1 METLIYYIGRIICG
15 VSSTSFVSVYSFHFH
30 PTQWDGRTTKGRFP
44 LEGPLGPGGLLEAI
58 VGGLGGPFGG
68 KGVVCAWDLGGGA
81 DASGGRML
89 EEEGPG
95 FRSLLTWGSAA
106 AGGGGAA
113 RGWWVVRRM
122 EEARR
127 VATDTLR
134 PESATER
141 RAVAVL
147 ARARLYVRPS
157 RELSG
162 QKGARRSLQ
171 GDGGRGSPGVAEQ
184 HRQHHDHSQ
193 HQQHH
198 HHKGHH

>member
-1 METLIYYIGRIICG
+1 M
-15 VSSTSFVSVYSFHFH
+15 
-30 PTQWDGRTTKGRFP
+30 
-44 LEGPLGPGGLLEAI
+44 EGPLGPGGLLEAI

-68 KGVVCAWDLGGGA
+68 KGVVCVWDLGGA
-81 DASGGRML
+81 DARGGRML
-89 EEEGPG
+89 VG
-95 FRSLLTWGSAA
+95 FRSLLTWGTAA

-147 ARARLYVRPS
+147 ARARL
-157 RELSG
+157 
-162 QKGARRSLQ
+162 
-171 GDGGRGSPGVAEQ
+171 
-184 HRQHHDHSQ
+184 
-193 HQQHH
+193 
-198 HHKGHH
+198 